1 MINLISFIK
10 INLKRLIILIGPSLL
25 CFAIDFGL
33 YESIIKLYNI
43 IYFLTTNI
51 HSSFIKRL
59 LGIILA
65 SYAIVILIIIL
76 ILMLIILVIYF
87 HIIKKFLNMILQ
99 RKELRKMTIK
109 QIKSCMENDLNIGRY
124 HSVERT
130 MNNRFVKNLTKRDIM
145 SFIFNKIHLKSI
157 NYSFYYIMQIT
168 FILQSI
174 ILYINNYRFNEISLC
189 YYNLFAT
196 LIFTFSL
203 FYLKN
208 CEYYT
213 MFYIECYNLY
223 ELLKKYNLIEFF
235 FKYMAFEYIIA
246 KKNKTNMNIFSSK
259 NKVMKIS
266 SIFELIKHNG
276 DDFTIIV
283 TDLENNSNIYR
294 EFVELCT
301 AFLSLYIINGDF
313 YNDKNNRIKIK
324 KLCKDNYMKK
334 IFSISMYIL
343 EREFKNYSRY
353 EEVAE
358 LINYRI
364 EE

>member
-1 MINLISFIK
+1 
-10 INLKRLIILIGPSLL
+10 
-25 CFAIDFGL
+25 
-33 YESIIKLYNI
+33 
-43 IYFLTTNI
+43 
-51 HSSFIKRL
+51 
-59 LGIILA
+59 
-65 SYAIVILIIIL
+65 
-76 ILMLIILVIYF
+76 
-87 HIIKKFLNMILQ
+87 
-99 RKELRKMTIK
+99 MTIK

-301 AFLSLYIINGDF
+301 AFLSSYIINDDF

-358 LINYRI
+358 LINYGI